1 MCIIFGT
8 LKTMEKKISVS
19 FYKTSAGSEPVREWL
34 KALDADARKII
45 GADIKTVEFL
55 WPVGFPQVRKM
66 DANLWEVRSHTANG
80 ISRIFFTVNGSDMVL
95 LHAIVKKSQKTPAQD
110 FDLAKRRRDEILSH

>member
-19 FYKTSAGSEPVREWL
+19 FYKTSAGSEPV
-34 KALDADARKII
+34 
-45 GADIKTVEFL
+45 
-55 WPVGFPQVRKM
+55 
-66 DANLWEVRSHTANG
+66 
-80 ISRIFFTVNGSDMVL
+80 NGSDMVL

-110 FDLAKRRRDEILSH
+110 LDLAKRRRDEILSH